1 MVPRGV
7 RAASAFVALLLL
19 AVAGSGPAR
28 PAGSLRRIASP
39 APAVA
44 APAASPPAPRTFTI
58 VGSGDV
64 LLHELLWAQASH
76 DAAAQGRTGYE
87 FGPLFTSVKPVISG
101 ADLAI
106 CHLETPLGEPGGPF
120 SGYPSFNVPP
130 QVTTALADL
139 GYDSCS
145 TASNHSL
152 DQGLRGVR
160 RTLDALDA
168 VGIRHAGTARS
179 RTEWATPTLLSANG
193 VVVGHLSYTWS
204 FNGLKLPTSTPWLA
218 NPIDVNTILADAR
231 LARIAGADVVVV
243 SIHAG
248 TEYQH
253 AADSYQISLAHKLLE
268 NPDVDLVLGAHVH
281 VVQPLERIGD
291 KWIAY
296 GMGNQ
301 VAWQSQAQDTR
312 DGIMPRFTFTEVSP
326 GVFRVTKAEVIPI
339 HMWLD
344 GTPARLYDVSA
355 VLASSSVPKAIRSSC
370 EASLRRTQSVLGQRG
385 AFEDGLIL
393 LGANS

>member
-1 MVPRGV
+1 
-7 RAASAFVALLLL
+7 
-19 AVAGSGPAR
+19 
-28 PAGSLRRIASP
+28 
-39 APAVA
+39 
-44 APAASPPAPRTFTI
+44 
-58 VGSGDV
+58 
-64 LLHELLWAQASH
+64 
-76 DAAAQGRTGYE
+76 
-87 FGPLFTSVKPVISG
+87 
-101 ADLAI
+101 
-106 CHLETPLGEPGGPF
+106 
-120 SGYPSFNVPP
+120 VPP

-152 DQGLRGVR
+152 DQGVRGVR

-168 VGIRHAGTARS
+168 AGIRHAGTARG
-179 RTEWATPTLLSANG
+179 RAEWATPTLLPANG

-204 FNGLKLPTSTPWLA
+204 FNGLKLPASMPWLA
-218 NPIDVNTILADAR
+218 NPIDVNAILADAR
-231 LARIAGADVVVV
+231 LARIAGAQVVVV
-243 SIHAG
+243 SLHAG

-268 NPDVDLVLGAHVH
+268 SPEVDLVLGAHAH

-291 KWIAY
+291 KWIVY

-312 DGIMPRFTFTEVSP
+312 DGIMPRFTFTEMSP

-355 VLASSSVPKAIRSSC
+355 VLASPGVPEAIRTSC
-370 EASLRRTQSVLGQRG
+370 EASLRRTQSALGQRG
-385 AFEDGLIL
+385 AFDDGLIL
-393 LGANS
+393 LGATG

>member
-1 MVPRGV
+1 VAPPR
-7 RAASAFVALLLL
+7 
-19 AVAGSGPAR
+19 
-28 PAGSLRRIASP
+28 
-39 APAVA
+39 
-44 APAASPPAPRTFTI
+44 PAPRTFTV

-64 LLHELLWAQASH
+64 LLHELTWTQAAR
-76 DAAAQGRTGYE
+76 DAAAEGRTG
-87 FGPLFTSVKPVISG
+87 FDFAPLFASVKPVVSS

-120 SGYPSFNVPP
+120 SGFPSFNVPP

-152 DQGLRGVR
+152 DQGVRGVV

-168 VGIRHAGTARS
+168 VGIRHTGTARS
-179 RTEWATPTLLSANG
+179 RTEWATPTLLATNG
-193 VVVGHLSYTWS
+193 VLVAHLAYTWS
-204 FNGLKLPTSTPWLA
+204 FNGLKLPASRPWLA

-231 LARIAGADVVVV
+231 LARIAGAEVVIV

-268 NPDVDLVLGAHVH
+268 SPEVDLVLGAHVH

-291 KWIAY
+291 RWIAY

-301 VAWQSQAQDTR
+301 IAWQSQAYDTR

-326 GVFRVTKAEVIPI
+326 GVFRATKAEVIPTY
-339 HMWLD
+339 MWLD
-344 GTPARLYDVSA
+344 GSPARLYDVSA
-355 VLASSSVPKAIRSSC
+355 VLDSPDVPKAIRASC
-370 EASLRRTQSVLGQRG
+370 AASLRRTQSVLGQRG
-385 AFEDGLIL
+385 AFDDGLIL
-393 LGANS
+393 LGATGRA